1 LRLAVVAVVA
11 AEVAVV
17 VAVADTA
24 SPAVAL
30 LQVVLS
36 GARDRR
42 PVNVVATAAACRI
55 TAVLIVEIG
64 RIIAVT
70 TVATCK
76 IIAAT
81 AVMIS
86 MTIARKTV
94 RIGRITRMMCA
105 MTAVTGMMI
114 VTVDGSV

>member
-1 LRLAVVAVVA
+1 LRLAVGAVVE

-17 VAVADTA
+17 VDTV

-42 PVNVVATAAACRI
+42 VANVVATAAACRI
-55 TAVLIVEIG
+55 TAVLIVETG

-70 TVATCK
+70 NVATCR

-94 RIGRITRMMCA
+94 RIGRITRMMSA
-105 MTAVTGMMI
+105 MTAVIIMMI
-114 VTVDGSV
+114 VIVGESV